1 LDEEDW
7 ERAEMYAKLVRSFV
21 INNKKSPKIEKST
34 YHQIQASRKSLTL
47 FPNLREIYCDGRWEE
62 VCLLLSPS
70 LRRVVIREDKFLSPS
85 SPAIFTFINALPKI
99 CPDIQSLEAYV
110 DLPSSALRSVQKLQ
124 KLQYLGLEFDRQ
136 VSQSSNIEHMTGISL
151 LPNLRLLKLSRAI
164 WSDSALQKSLPTFDS
179 PKAFSALQ
187 QLDIYASLE
196 SIANWLPSFISPKL
210 TTFTAEIEVT
220 WTDGDDDHEIPAK
233 QLCYQL
239 CDTLVKMRELR
250 RAPCGRCYLLG
261 SPPKFCPQKS
271 KHSNRSWD
279 YTDWKFWYSIS
290 LYLASTT
297 KPSLNGR
304 MHGQISKTFKVRSH
318 GDSITMSGV
327 ITLLQLCRDLKNL
340 ALAFNATKL
349 DLIPEI
355 PPTPS
360 LRHGLKHWD
369 ISGSLVTPD
378 TLGPVIA
385 VLSWVFLDMWDVKCR
400 SQVAGEAASEVL
412 FLSNEWPMLLTMF

>member
-1 LDEEDW
+1 
-7 ERAEMYAKLVRSFV
+7 MYAKLVRSFV

-70 LRRVVIREDKFLSPS
+70 LRRVVILEDKFLSPS

-99 CPDIQSLEAYV
+99 CPDIQSLETYV

-124 KLQYLGLEFDRQ
+124 KLQYLGLEFDRE

-233 QLCYQL
+233 QLCHQL
-239 CDTLVKMRELR
+239 CDTLVKHARSPSSSLR
-250 RAPCGRCYLLG
+250 TLLFIGKSSKVLPTEVEAFQPLLG
-261 SPPKFCPQKS
+261 LHGLEILVFNIPLSGFDDQTLIKWANAW
-271 KHSNRSWD
+271 SN
-279 YTDWKFWYSIS
+279 
-290 LYLASTT
+290 L
-297 KPSLNGR
+297 
-304 MHGQISKTFKVRSH
+304 KTFKVRSH

-340 ALAFNATKL
+340 ALAFNATEL

-360 LRHGLKHWD
+360 RRHGLKDWD
-369 ISGSLVTPD
+369 ISGSQVTPD

-400 SQVAGEAASEVL
+400 SQVAGEVASEVL
-412 FLSNEWPMLLTMF
+412 LHSLERIADALDLVLED